1 MRDIVDKETMTEKP
15 NSPAIE
21 ALKVQGQPPRV
32 NGKTSAVRT
41 ASKEQF
47 DKAHRKT
54 SAAHAGLFRR
64 LAK

>member
-1 MRDIVDKETMTEKP
+1 MEQGTSKKLQATEARGPETK
-15 NSPAIE
+15 
-21 ALKVQGQPPRV
+21 V
-32 NGKTSAVRT
+32 NGKTSSFRT

-54 SAAHAGLFRR
+54 SAQHAGLFRR